1 MLIWGHRGRS
11 LDLGPAA
18 SRHCSTCGQE
28 RAFRTR
34 VDYQYNHFWY
44 VFGFVSGKSYSERC
58 AICGQGTV
66 LETARTEERLGR
78 NAVPMWDRFGLLAAF
93 GAGVG
98 LILLAVLLR
107 LSGPEIRNIPDLTE
121 RMMRGDATALAQLR
135 REAEAG
141 DLPSQMA
148 LGDLLGV
155 HGPETFRDLEEA
167 FRWTLAAAT
176 QGNALA
182 QRSVATRY
190 ENGIGTKVDTA
201 AALRWY
207 RAAAEQGSAA
217 AANSIGAFY
226 LQGIEVAA
234 DPIEALQWFR
244 KAADAGDAPG
254 EFNLA
259 MGYLS
264 GNGIEQDL
272 AQAVRWL
279 EKAAAAEGRDS
290 TSVLTA
296 AEAMNQLGKL
306 YEEGSGV
313 EKDVL
318 KALNYY
324 QSASPSNVEARE
336 SVERLRA
343 RLSTEPGR

>member
-1 MLIWGHRGRS
+1 MLIWGHRSRS

-28 RAFRTR
+28 RGFRTR

-44 VFGFVSGKSYSERC
+44 VFGFVSGKSYSELC
-58 AICGQGTV
+58 AICGQGNA
-66 LETARTEERLGR
+66 LDTARIEERLGR
-78 NAVPMWDRFGLLAAF
+78 SPIPAWDRFGLLAAF
-93 GAGVG
+93 GGLAG
-98 LILLAVLLR
+98 LILLGVLLR

-121 RMMRGDATALAQLR
+121 RMMRGDATALAHLR
-135 REAEAG
+135 REAQAG

-148 LGDLLGV
+148 LGDLLGI
-155 HGPETFRDLEEA
+155 HGPEAFRDPAEA
-167 FRWTLAAAT
+167 FRWTLAAAK
-176 QGNALA
+176 QGNGLA
-182 QRSVATRY
+182 QRSLATRY

-201 AALRWY
+201 EALHWY
-207 RAAAEQGSAA
+207 RSAGEQGSAA
-217 AANSIGAFY
+217 AWNSVGAFY

-234 DPIEALQWFR
+234 DPVEALKWFR

-279 EKAAAAEGRDS
+279 EKAAAAEGGDS

-318 KALNYY
+318 TALNYY
-324 QSASPSNVEARE
+324 QSASPNNAAARE
-336 SVERLRA
+336 SVERLKA
-343 RLSTEPGR
+343 RLSTKPTR